1 MVIRQKKIKVQKRTK
16 GGREEDRGR
25 EVERPQREMEK
36 KRFTAASRQ
45 RLNASLS
52 LNLGGHS
59 PSSPHNSSS
68 IP

>member
-1 MVIRQKKIKVQKRTK
+1 MVIRQKKIKVQKRIK

-45 RLNASLS
+45 RLDAF
-52 LNLGGHS
+52 NLGGHS
-59 PSSPHNSSS
+59 PSSPHKSSS